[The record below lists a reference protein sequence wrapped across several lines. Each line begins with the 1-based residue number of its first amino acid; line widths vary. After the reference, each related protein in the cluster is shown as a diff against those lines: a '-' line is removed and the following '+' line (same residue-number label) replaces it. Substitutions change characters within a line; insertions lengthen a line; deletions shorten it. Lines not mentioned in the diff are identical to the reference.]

1 MIIILKSQIYK
12 QFQQMFKLTLIL
24 D

>member
-12 QFQQMFKLTLIL
+12 QFQQMFKLTLML